1 MAYAH
6 TLRAGDNC
14 AILPHI
20 TQRKGKRLMMLDRE
34 RQEAIDAGE
43 RALDSLYGA
52 RRELASAGNWGLLDI
67 FGGGLLSTFAKHSK
81 MGDAQ
86 RYMEQAK
93 CDLAAFSRELAD
105 VSGTLNVNTG
115 DFLTFADYF
124 FDGFI
129 ADMMVQSRIR
139 DAQRQ
144 VDDAIYR
151 VESILSRLRTQ
162 E

>member
-1 MAYAH
+1 
-6 TLRAGDNC
+6 
-14 AILPHI
+14 
-20 TQRKGKRLMMLDRE
+20 MMIDRE
-34 RQEAIDAGE
+34 RQEAIDAGQ

-52 RRELASAGNWGLLDI
+52 QQELDSAGNWGLLDL
-67 FGGGLLSTFAKHSK
+67 FGGGLLSTFAKHRK
-81 MGDAQ
+81 MDDAQ

-93 CDLAAFSRELAD
+93 RDLEVFSRELAD
-105 VSGTLNVNTG
+105 VSETLNVNTG

-129 ADMMVQSRIR
+129 ADMMVQSKIR

-151 VESILSRLRTQ
+151 VESILSKLRAQ

>member
-1 MAYAH
+1 
-6 TLRAGDNC
+6 
-14 AILPHI
+14 
-20 TQRKGKRLMMLDRE
+20 MLIDRE

-43 RALDSLYGA
+43 RALDSLYGV
-52 RRELASAGNWGLLDI
+52 RKELESAGNWGLLDM
-67 FGGGLLSTFAKHSK
+67 FGGGLFTTFVKHSK

-86 RYMEQAK
+86 RYMERAK

-105 VSGTLNVNTG
+105 VSETLNINSG

-124 FDGFI
+124 FDGFL
-129 ADMMVQSRIR
+129 ADMMVQSRIH

-151 VESILSRLRTQ
+151 VESILSRLRNQ
-162 E
+162 G